1 MWLQKYQGGAQDA
14 QGESGEALRDG
25 AAMPAAG
32 RLRGTRVQTPGG
44 GGDHIGIWRQ
54 PDRGARGQSG
64 PELSQRVGAVERSP
78 RHQWRGLGGVEPGRA
93 GRLPGLLAEHRPA
106 LVILLEG
113 GNDILRGNGE
123 GALKANLAAMIEA
136 VQGSGAQ
143 VLLVAV
149 PRKSLFADGAP
160 LYGELAEQYGLV
172 LDNDS
177 LGELLRTPGLKSDA
191 VHLNAQG
198 YGALAERLHRL
209 LQARGAL

>member
-1 MWLQKYQGGAQDA
+1 MHKESLVRRCVTGLLCLLLAACGEPGFRPLAAGETILTFGDSLTEGRGVNPAQSYPSVLASLSGHPVINGGV
-14 QGESGEALRDG
+14 SGELSR
-25 AAMPAAG
+25 AG
-32 RLRGTRVQTPGG
+32 R
-44 GGDHIGIWRQ
+44 
-54 PDRGARGQSG
+54 A
-64 PELSQRVGAVERSP
+64 
-78 RHQWRGLGGVEPGRA
+78 
-93 GRLPGLLAEHRPA
+93 RLPGLLAEHRPA
-106 LVILLEG
+106 LIILLEG
-113 GNDILRGNGE
+113 GNDILHGSGE

-198 YGALAERLHRL
+198 YGALAELLHRL

>member
-1 MWLQKYQGGAQDA
+1 MHSEGLVRRCVTGLLCLLLAACGEPGFRPLAAGETILAFGDSLTEGRGVNPAQSYPSVLASLSGHPVINGGV
-14 QGESGEALRDG
+14 SGELSR
-25 AAMPAAG
+25 AG
-32 RLRGTRVQTPGG
+32 R
-44 GGDHIGIWRQ
+44 
-54 PDRGARGQSG
+54 A
-64 PELSQRVGAVERSP
+64 
-78 RHQWRGLGGVEPGRA
+78 
-93 GRLPGLLAEHRPA
+93 RLPGLLAEHRPA

-113 GNDILRGNGE
+113 GNDILHGSGE

>member
-1 MWLQKYQGGAQDA
+1 MHKESLVRRCVTGLICLLLAACGEPGFRPLAAGETILAFGDSLTEGRGVNPAQSYPSVLASLSGHPVINGGV
-14 QGESGEALRDG
+14 SGELSR
-25 AAMPAAG
+25 AG
-32 RLRGTRVQTPGG
+32 R
-44 GGDHIGIWRQ
+44 
-54 PDRGARGQSG
+54 A
-64 PELSQRVGAVERSP
+64 
-78 RHQWRGLGGVEPGRA
+78 
-93 GRLPGLLAEHRPA
+93 RLPGLLAEHRPA

-113 GNDILRGNGE
+113 GNDILRGSGE
-123 GALKANLAAMIEA
+123 GELKANLAAIIEA

>member
-1 MWLQKYQGGAQDA
+1 MHKESLVRRCVTGLICLLLAACGEPGFRPLAAGETILAFGDSLTEGRGVNPAQSYPSVLASLSGHPVINGGV
-14 QGESGEALRDG
+14 SGELSR
-25 AAMPAAG
+25 AG
-32 RLRGTRVQTPGG
+32 R
-44 GGDHIGIWRQ
+44 
-54 PDRGARGQSG
+54 A
-64 PELSQRVGAVERSP
+64 
-78 RHQWRGLGGVEPGRA
+78 
-93 GRLPGLLAEHRPA
+93 RLPGLLAEHRPA

-113 GNDILRGNGE
+113 GNDILHGSGE

-198 YGALAERLHRL
+198 YGALAERL

>member
-1 MWLQKYQGGAQDA
+1 
-14 QGESGEALRDG
+14 
-25 AAMPAAG
+25 
-32 RLRGTRVQTPGG
+32 
-44 GGDHIGIWRQ
+44 
-54 PDRGARGQSG
+54 
-64 PELSQRVGAVERSP
+64 
-78 RHQWRGLGGVEPGRA
+78 
-93 GRLPGLLAEHRPA
+93 
-106 LVILLEG
+106 
-113 GNDILRGNGE
+113 
-123 GALKANLAAMIEA
+123 MIEA

>member
-1 MWLQKYQGGAQDA
+1 MHKESLVRRCVTGLICLLLAACGEPGFRPLAAGETILAFGDSLTEGRGVNPAQSYPSVLASLSGHPVINGGV
-14 QGESGEALRDG
+14 SGELSR
-25 AAMPAAG
+25 AG
-32 RLRGTRVQTPGG
+32 R
-44 GGDHIGIWRQ
+44 
-54 PDRGARGQSG
+54 A
-64 PELSQRVGAVERSP
+64 
-78 RHQWRGLGGVEPGRA
+78 
-93 GRLPGLLAEHRPA
+93 RLPGLLAEHRPA

-113 GNDILRGNGE
+113 GNDILHGSGE

>member
-1 MWLQKYQGGAQDA
+1 MHKEGLVRRCVTGLLCLLLTACGEPGFRPLAPGETILAFGDSLTEGRGVSPAQSYPSVLASLSGHPVINGGV
-14 QGESGEALRDG
+14 SGELSR
-25 AAMPAAG
+25 AG
-32 RLRGTRVQTPGG
+32 R
-44 GGDHIGIWRQ
+44 
-54 PDRGARGQSG
+54 A
-64 PELSQRVGAVERSP
+64 
-78 RHQWRGLGGVEPGRA
+78 
-93 GRLPGLLAEHRPA
+93 RLPGLLAEHRPA

-113 GNDILRGNGE
+113 GNDILHGSGE

>member
-1 MWLQKYQGGAQDA
+1 MHKEGLVRRCVTGLLCLLLAACGEPGFRPLAAGETILAFGDSLTEGRGVNPAQSYPSVLASLSGHPVINGGV
-14 QGESGEALRDG
+14 SGELSR
-25 AAMPAAG
+25 AG
-32 RLRGTRVQTPGG
+32 R
-44 GGDHIGIWRQ
+44 
-54 PDRGARGQSG
+54 A
-64 PELSQRVGAVERSP
+64 
-78 RHQWRGLGGVEPGRA
+78 
-93 GRLPGLLAEHRPA
+93 RLPGLLAEHRPA

-113 GNDILRGNGE
+113 GNDILHGSGE

>member
-1 MWLQKYQGGAQDA
+1 MHKESLVRRCVTGLICLLLAACGEPGFRPLAAGETILAFGDSLTEGRGVSPAQSYPSVLASLSGHPVINGGV
-14 QGESGEALRDG
+14 SGELSR
-25 AAMPAAG
+25 AG
-32 RLRGTRVQTPGG
+32 R
-44 GGDHIGIWRQ
+44 
-54 PDRGARGQSG
+54 A
-64 PELSQRVGAVERSP
+64 
-78 RHQWRGLGGVEPGRA
+78 
-93 GRLPGLLAEHRPA
+93 RLPGLLAEHRPA

-113 GNDILRGNGE
+113 GNDILRGSGE
-123 GALKANLAAMIEA
+123 GVLKANLAAMIEA

>member
-1 MWLQKYQGGAQDA
+1 MHKEGLVRRCVTGLLCLLLTACGEPGFRPLAPGETILAFGDSLTEGRGVSPAQSYPSVLASLSGHPVINGGV
-14 QGESGEALRDG
+14 SG
-25 AAMPAAG
+25 
-32 RLRGTRVQTPGG
+32 
-44 GGDHIGIWRQ
+44 
-54 PDRGARGQSG
+54 
-64 PELSQRVGAVERSP
+64 ELSQA
-78 RHQWRGLGGVEPGRA
+78 GRA
-93 GRLPGLLAEHRPA
+93 RLPALLAEHRPA

-113 GNDILRGNGE
+113 GNDMLRGSGE
-123 GALKANLAAMIEA
+123 GALRANLAAMIEA
-136 VQGSGAQ
+136 AQGSGAQ

>member
-1 MWLQKYQGGAQDA
+1 MHREGLVRHCVTGLLCLLLAACGEPGFRPLAAGETILAFGDSLTEGRGVNPAQSYPSVLASLSGHPVINGGV
-14 QGESGEALRDG
+14 SGELSR
-25 AAMPAAG
+25 AG
-32 RLRGTRVQTPGG
+32 R
-44 GGDHIGIWRQ
+44 
-54 PDRGARGQSG
+54 A
-64 PELSQRVGAVERSP
+64 
-78 RHQWRGLGGVEPGRA
+78 
-93 GRLPGLLAEHRPA
+93 RLPGLLAEHRPA

-113 GNDILRGNGE
+113 GNDILHGSGE

>member
-1 MWLQKYQGGAQDA
+1 MHKESLVRRCVTGLLCLLLAACGEPGFRPLAAGETILAFGDSLTGGRGVNPAQSYPSVLA
-14 QGESGEALRDG
+14 SLSGHPVINGGVSGELSR
-25 AAMPAAG
+25 AG
-32 RLRGTRVQTPGG
+32 R
-44 GGDHIGIWRQ
+44 
-54 PDRGARGQSG
+54 A
-64 PELSQRVGAVERSP
+64 
-78 RHQWRGLGGVEPGRA
+78 
-93 GRLPGLLAEHRPA
+93 RLPGLLAEHRPA

-113 GNDILRGNGE
+113 GNDILRGSGE

>member
-1 MWLQKYQGGAQDA
+1 MHREGLVRCCVTGLLCLLLAACGEPGFRPLAAGETILAFGDSLTEGRGVNPAQSYPSVLASLSGHPVINGGV
-14 QGESGEALRDG
+14 SGELSR
-25 AAMPAAG
+25 AG
-32 RLRGTRVQTPGG
+32 R
-44 GGDHIGIWRQ
+44 
-54 PDRGARGQSG
+54 A
-64 PELSQRVGAVERSP
+64 
-78 RHQWRGLGGVEPGRA
+78 
-93 GRLPGLLAEHRPA
+93 RLPGLLAEHRPA

-113 GNDILRGNGE
+113 GNDILRGSGE
-123 GALKANLAAMIEA
+123 EALKANLAAMIEA

>member
-1 MWLQKYQGGAQDA
+1 MHKESLVRRCVTGLLCLLLAACGEPGLRPLAAGETILAFGDSLTEGRGVNPAQSYPSVLASLSGHPVINGGV
-14 QGESGEALRDG
+14 SGELSR
-25 AAMPAAG
+25 AG
-32 RLRGTRVQTPGG
+32 R
-44 GGDHIGIWRQ
+44 
-54 PDRGARGQSG
+54 A
-64 PELSQRVGAVERSP
+64 
-78 RHQWRGLGGVEPGRA
+78 
-93 GRLPGLLAEHRPA
+93 RLPGLLAEHRPA

-113 GNDILRGNGE
+113 GNDILHGSGE

>member
-1 MWLQKYQGGAQDA
+1 MHKESLVRRCVTGLLCLLLAACGEPGFRPLAAGETILAFGDSLTEGRGVNPAQSYPSVLASLSGHPVINGGV
-14 QGESGEALRDG
+14 SGELSR
-25 AAMPAAG
+25 AG
-32 RLRGTRVQTPGG
+32 R
-44 GGDHIGIWRQ
+44 
-54 PDRGARGQSG
+54 A
-64 PELSQRVGAVERSP
+64 
-78 RHQWRGLGGVEPGRA
+78 
-93 GRLPGLLAEHRPA
+93 RLPGLLAEHRPA

-113 GNDILRGNGE
+113 GNDILRGSGE

-198 YGALAERLHRL
+198 YGALAELLHRL